1 MPRAVLAKFVIA
13 ACAVAVALPAANAD
27 AARSRAWR
35 PAPAVRAPTADDT
48 LAWGRRYLDFGSW
61 TLRGNSAGV
70 LMFVRA
76 MTPPQ
81 PGVLWVRYEHRYPT
95 QIDGFT
101 YRSMI
106 QRLRVNCASGEYRR
120 EDIYYFRDN
129 DRAGPSRR
137 ERPRAEDWETPLPD
151 SLIEAA
157 VAWQC
162 RPEPR
167 RAPGDPADHA
177 DK

>member
-1 MPRAVLAKFVIA
+1 MPRAVLAKIVLT
-13 ACAVAVALPAANAD
+13 ACAVAVILPATNAD
-27 AARSRAWR
+27 AARRRAWR
-35 PAPAVRAPTADDT
+35 PAPSIQPGSAAST
-48 LAWGRRYLDFGSW
+48 LDWGRRYLDFGTW

-76 MTPPQ
+76 MSPPQ
-81 PGVLWVRYEHRYPT
+81 PAVLWVRYEHRYPA

-106 QRLRVNCASGEYRR
+106 QRMRVNCASGEYRR

-129 DRAGPSRR
+129 DRGGPSRR
-137 ERPRAEDWETPLPD
+137 ERPQAEDWETPLPD

-162 RPEPR
+162 QPAAGPARE
-167 RAPGDPADHA
+167 PAD
-177 DK
+177 DSK